1 MKRFIITIASFLLA
15 IMVLFANEITAEQA
29 RNIAWQFVNATA
41 NVPMRARAANPQQ
54 LVSAELNY
62 DRLHGFN
69 LAGGGFVVVS
79 GDSRTYPILCYS
91 DHGSLDLNDLPTNA
105 LAWLESYNYAIK
117 TLAEEAAGESSDA
130 IITGEVIAPLLAT
143 TWYQDGPYNDLCPV
157 LTVDGEDE
165 KAPTGCVATAMA
177 QVMYFY
183 QWPKEACTEIP
194 AYTFNYDTSTH
205 GNTGEDN
212 TAPMEM
218 PALPPTTFDWDNM
231 LLSYK
236 DVDAT
241 DAQKQAV
248 AVLMQYCGQALRM
261 TYNLWGSDATET
273 ALTTALRNYFGY
285 DANVASAKREYY
297 GIEEWETLIYNE
309 LLAGRPVPYAANNNV
324 AGHSFVCDGFDG
336 NGLFHINWGW
346 GGKADGYFR
355 LSVLNPMEV
364 ESIGSN
370 SSPYGY
376 NMMQEAVVGV
386 QPPVESTA
394 PVEDDHYFTL
404 YTPMTV
410 GNGQVVM
417 NIMYESL
424 SEPDGN
430 VVMGLATVGED
441 EAINTLFISE
451 AAGMTKGTP
460 TEFRVAVDPAQLP
473 QGDTRLYP
481 VARMAD
487 ADDAHW
493 HFVANRSKH
502 ILATLTPETLT
513 LRVLPEIKLNVV
525 EACFENADQQCGDE
539 GNILITLETL
549 ADEFSDAVD
558 IYLLPIGTNSAEDI
572 DIRQYLIMPAFQT
585 GVFLRPGHPEVIS
598 FTYTPIIPGN
608 LLAVVCSKNSREILA
623 YRTATVGGDV
633 PYWDFQVEEYSFD
646 FMEGSIIGSMKV
658 RNCDKRPWMFFDG
671 LSFIIIY
678 VDGVEHVCRGL
689 NTYGVGESQIMFF
702 DFNIY
707 DEDEGDVPQES
718 YTIHATQVLGNSY
731 TRDFWSME
739 VQPGGE
745 YNDVE
750 NIAIAPNESS
760 SKWFNLQGIEIS
772 EPTQPGIY
780 INNGKKIIIR

>member
-1 MKRFIITIASFLLA
+1 MKRFFITLASFLLA
-15 IMVLFANEITAEQA
+15 VMVLLANEITAEQA
-29 RNIAWQFVNATA
+29 RDIAWQFVNGPT
-41 NVPMRARAANPQQ
+41 NGQLRARVANPQQ

-91 DHGSLDLNDLPTNA
+91 DHGSLDLNDLPANA
-105 LAWLESYNYAIK
+105 LAWLESYNSAIQ
-117 TLAEEAAGESSDA
+117 TLAQEADGESSDA

-183 QWPKEACTEIP
+183 QWPREACTEIP
-194 AYTFNYDTSTH
+194 AYTFNYDTTIH

-212 TAPMEM
+212 TAPMDM

-241 DAQKQAV
+241 EAQNHAV

-273 ALTTALRNYFGY
+273 ALTTSLRNYFGY
-285 DANVASAKREYY
+285 DANVSSAKREYY

-309 LLAGRPVPYAANNNV
+309 LLAGRPVPYAGNNNT

-355 LSVLNPMEV
+355 LSILNPMEV

-386 QPPVESTA
+386 QPPVESSA

-424 SEPDGN
+424 SEPNGS
-430 VVMGLATVGED
+430 VVMGLATVGDD
-441 EAINTLFISE
+441 EAITPLFISE
-451 AAGMTKGTP
+451 AAAMSKDVP
-460 TEFRVAVDPAQLP
+460 TEFHVTVDPAQLP
-473 QGDTRLYP
+473 QGDTSLYP

-487 ADDAHW
+487 ADDSGW
-493 HFVANRSKH
+493 QFVANRSKY

-513 LRVLPEIKLNVV
+513 LRVLPEIELNMVD
-525 EACFENADQQCGDE
+525 ASFENADQQCGTE

-549 ADEFSDAVD
+549 AGEFSDAVD

-633 PYWDFQVEEYSFD
+633 PYWDFQVDEYSFD
-646 FMEGSIIGSMKV
+646 FLEGSIIGSMKV
-658 RNCDKRPWMFFDG
+658 RNHDDRPWMFFDG

-718 YTIHATQVLGNSY
+718 YTIHAAQVLGYSY
-731 TRDFWSME
+731 THDFWSME

-745 YNDVE
+745 YNGL
-750 NIAIAPNESS
+750 ESVTIDRPVDDA
-760 SKWFNLQGIEIS
+760 WYNLQGIRIPA
-772 EPTQPGIY
+772 PTAPGIY
-780 INNGKKIIIR
+780 IHNGKKMSIR